1 MANLVGYGGAVLSV
15 TGPSGTLIASGTSGS
30 IGTAA
35 LVCPLFELTAGAT
48 AQNHGSASLV
58 APSPRMGATL
68 QAYLVAPGAQLTAI
82 GSAVVAATYEAYAM
96 NLLQPQDQS
105 PTNQYEAKVPAVTHY
120 TNFPFTHVVRY
131 KNSYFGANS
140 TGLYLLEGT
149 TDDGSPIPFEVK
161 THETDFGST
170 EHKTVE
176 SAYFAGRIGP
186 AETVTLYA
194 REDTVNAQAFTTPRG
209 NKPQSHRQAFSRGL
223 KARYFALGIAGS
235 GEFELDTVDFSVGT
249 TKRRI

>member
-1 MANLVGYGGAVLSV
+1 MATLVGYGGAVCSV
-15 TGPSGTLIASGTSGS
+15 TGPMGTLQASSTTGS
-30 IGTAA
+30 VGTAA
-35 LVCPLFELTAGAT
+35 ITCPLFELTASGT
-48 AQNHGSASLV
+48 AQNHGRAELI
-58 APSPRMGATL
+58 APSPRMGVTL
-68 QAYLVAPGAQLTAI
+68 QAYLVAPSAQLTAI
-82 GSAVVAATYEAYAM
+82 GSAVVTATYEAYAM
-96 NLLQPQDQS
+96 NMLQPLDQS
-105 PTNQYEAKVPAVTHY
+105 PTNQYDAKVQAVTHY

-149 TDDGSPIPFEVK
+149 TDAGAPIPFEVK
-161 THETDFGST
+161 THETDFGSP

-194 REDTVNAQAFTTPRG
+194 REDTVNAQSFTTPRG
-209 NKPQSHRQAFSRGL
+209 AKPQSHRQAFARGL

-235 GEFELDTVDFSVGT
+235 GEFDLDTVDFSVGT